1 MESETIRIEVLR
13 AHGATDDTLT
23 ELLAYT
29 RGRFQRPDGAGEILC
44 PLDDEPGVEAWERYA
59 REAERVG
66 TFECLRERLVQ
77 LRFPIRR
84 GISAEPA
91 YRDATRRGGLR
102 EGAAEGEG
110 LRLNAPGE
118 LRLLIHPTPA
128 GRVPVLVA
136 GDRSDFESLLQA
148 LTCRNEPTPIPPSV
162 GAMMVAGYNNWDR
175 IGEQRHRW
183 QLRNPGG
190 DWNAAFRELI
200 PHRDLYQDRFVVLSR
215 GPYSGT
221 AAAHLGF
228 TEASWLARSLTLRLD
243 HECAHYF
250 TKRVFGSM
258 ENSLQDELIA
268 DYLGIVA
275 AAGRFRADW
284 FLRFLG
290 LEAFPRC
297 RPDGRLATYRGNP
310 PLSEPAFRVLQALV
324 KGAAEHLEAADFSRT
339 CASWDMKERAR
350 ALWALAMSSLEEMAA
365 EDGLERLRRGW
376 EEAVRCVTFRAGT
389 PLRMPRRLHPTV
401 QPSC

>member
-1 MESETIRIEVLR
+1 MESETLGTEVLR
-13 AHGATDDTLT
+13 AHGATDDTVT

-29 RGRFQRPDGAGEILC
+29 RGRFQLPERAGELVY
-44 PLDDEPGVEAWERYA
+44 PLEDEPSVEPWERYA
-59 REAERVG
+59 REAEREG
-66 TFECLRERLVQ
+66 TFESLRKRLVQ

-84 GISAEPA
+84 GISDAPA
-91 YRDATRRGGLR
+91 YRDATRRGRLQ
-102 EGAAEGEG
+102 EGAEEGEG
-110 LRLNAPGE
+110 LRLHAPGE
-118 LRLLIHPTPA
+118 LRLFIHPTPA
-128 GRVPVLVA
+128 GRIPVLVA

-148 LTCRNEPTPIPPSV
+148 LTCRNEPEPIPPSV

-175 IGEQRHRW
+175 IREQRHRW
-183 QLRNPGG
+183 QLEHPGG

-200 PHRDLYQDRFVVLSR
+200 PHKELYQDRFVVLSR

-221 AAAHLGF
+221 AAALLGF
-228 TEASWLARSLTLRLD
+228 TEAEWLARSLTLRLD

-258 ENSLQDELIA
+258 RNSLHDELIA

-275 AAGRFRADW
+275 AAGGFRADW

-290 LEAFPRC
+290 LEDFPRC
-297 RPDGRLATYRGNP
+297 RPDGRLANYRGDP

-324 KGAAEHLEAADFSRT
+324 KSAAEHLEAADFSRA
-339 CASWDMKERAR
+339 CGSWGMEERAR

-365 EDGLERLRRGW
+365 EDGPGRLRRAW
-376 EEAVRCVTFRAGT
+376 EEAAQRVTFLPGT
-389 PLRMPRRLHPTV
+389 PSQTSRRLDPTI